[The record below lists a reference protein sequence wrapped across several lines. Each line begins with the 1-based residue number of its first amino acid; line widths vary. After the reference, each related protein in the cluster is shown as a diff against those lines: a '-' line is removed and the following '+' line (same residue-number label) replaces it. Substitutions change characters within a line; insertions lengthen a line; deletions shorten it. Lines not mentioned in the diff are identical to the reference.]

1 MKGGSIYS
9 DGHIF
14 FARDHAR
21 DYSKIEADMLN
32 FLQEKSPT
40 ANAYLTSIVKKPG
53 AIFESNFLYKNHSIL
68 QQIYMELTH
77 DQRASFI
84 DRLKRIIE
92 GRLQFPSFDRGHADK
107 IIIIHNVLR
116 LFGESISDTSRFA
129 LLTRATEAHLPPGA
143 TEEDIEG
150 AIQDLNSNLTRR
162 RRRETR
168 RNVARDAAME
178 GLRREARKN
187 VARDAAME
195 GLRQAVLRGIKRT
208 RIARLARLSRDVA
221 SKVNGMAQTK
231 KRKRANGYLKS
242 RKRHRYDSTE

>member
-9 DGHIF
+9 DGRNF
-14 FARDHAR
+14 YAKDNAD

-40 ANAYLTSIVKKPG
+40 ANAYLITIVKKPG
-53 AIFESNFLYKNHSIL
+53 AIFDSNFLYRNHSTL
-68 QQIYMELTH
+68 QQIYMELND

-92 GRLQFPSFDRGHADK
+92 GRLQFPNFDRGHADQ
-107 IIIIHNVLR
+107 IIIMHNVLR

-129 LLTRATEAHLPPGA
+129 LLTRAEEHHLPPGA
-143 TEEDIEG
+143 TEEDIERS
-150 AIQDLNSNLTRR
+150 IQDLNSNLTR

-178 GLRREARKN
+178 GLIRARKN

-195 GLRQAVLRGIKRT
+195 GLRQDVLRGIKRT
-208 RIARLARLSRDVA
+208 RLARLARLSREVV

-231 KRKRANGYLKS
+231 KRKRAKCYLKS
-242 RKRHRYDSTE
+242 RKRHRSDSTD